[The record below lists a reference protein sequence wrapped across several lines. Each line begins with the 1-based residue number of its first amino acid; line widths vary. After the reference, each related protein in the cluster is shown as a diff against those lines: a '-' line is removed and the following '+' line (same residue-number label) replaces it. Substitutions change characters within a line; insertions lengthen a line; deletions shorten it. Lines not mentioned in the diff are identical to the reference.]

1 MLKRSLDLA
10 LSIIGIILLLPFFPI
25 ISLLIKLNTKG
36 PVFFLCDRIGK
47 DGKLFQMYK
56 FRTMYTTPLP
66 PGPSVCPEGDPRV
79 TSVGRFLRR
88 TKVNEFPQLINV
100 LKGDMT
106 LVGPRPE
113 APDLAALYPAH
124 AQAIFTVKPGLVGP
138 NQILGRNEE
147 EWYPLGVDPQQYY
160 IEAILPKK
168 LPVDLDYV
176 QQSSAFTD
184 LQYIILGVRETLFKA
199 LNWNL
204 VLQNRSQLYLL
215 CADTVLCLVS
225 FALAY
230 TLQLIGPPKSQ
241 ALTVF
246 LPFLAMVVLIR
257 VPCLVFC
264 GLYSTLIR
272 HLSFHDVAGALKGVT
287 AGSLLLVVLSVLI
300 SSQGLPPLV
309 FLLDWLCL
317 VFFMSFM
324 RLSLRFYW
332 DWHITN
338 NEQTGRRVLI
348 FGAGDAGVL
357 AYHSLLAEKET
368 PFEVVGFLDDD
379 PAKRHKTLYGKKVL
393 GNRFNLEA
401 VVKLYQVDSVFLA
414 MPSTP
419 FYEVAKIIRACQ
431 TAGVDHSIFPTLK
444 NAFLANNP
452 QARYQTLTEL
462 IETQDIQLDVTA
474 VKPMLQGRRVL
485 LTGACGELGV
495 ELCQQILG
503 FSPQQLIIIDR
514 YEAPLTELVSRLKNS
529 FPDSQIR
536 PVLCGPMS
544 RRKIA
549 DVFRDHQ
556 PHIVF
561 HTATRKYLPSFDIP
575 VEDILRVNYLS
586 TFELAKQAARCGSE
600 QFIMLSSVEA
610 KRQNGPI
617 SESLRAAEISLQ
629 QFFTSKPTRF
639 ATVRLCDI
647 LENRGSVVATLKEQI
662 THLEPVTLP
671 HPDATCHVLSKQA
684 AAHFI
689 LNSLVLTASNPS
701 DEPILLSAEGSP
713 VLLLE
718 IAQKLAAHNGLQL
731 DADLPLR
738 FARYDSQGSTPVWAD
753 ALMDDRH
760 ILAQPTSTSL
770 AMGPD
775 HALTDTPEVA
785 AAINYLLNMREQDL
799 EHNTWAQHT
808 HAVLS
813 PEGAA

>member
-1 MLKRSLDLA
+1 MLKRSIDLA
-10 LSIIGIILLLPFFPI
+10 LSIIGILLLLPLFPI
-25 ISLLIKLNTKG
+25 IALLIKLNSKG

-47 DGKLFQMYK
+47 DGKSFKMYK

-88 TKVNEFPQLINV
+88 SKVNEFPQLINV
-100 LKGDMT
+100 FKGDMT

-113 APDLAALYPAH
+113 APDLAALYPAQ

-147 EWYPLGVDPQQYY
+147 EWYPAEVDPQQYY

-176 QQSSAFTD
+176 RQSSAFTD
-184 LQYIILGVRETLFKA
+184 LKYIFLGVRETLFKA

-230 TLQLIGPPKSQ
+230 TLQSIGVPQNQ
-241 ALTVF
+241 AFTVF
-246 LPFLAMVVLIR
+246 LSFLLMVVLVR
-257 VPCLVFC
+257 VPCLVYC
-264 GLYSTLIR
+264 GLYNTLIR

-287 AGSLLLVVLSVLI
+287 VGSLLLGGLNTFTSAR
-300 SSQGLPPLV
+300 GLPYMV

-317 VFFMSFM
+317 VFFMSFI
-324 RLSLRFYW
+324 RLALRFYW
-332 DWHITN
+332 DWRMIN

-348 FGAGDAGVL
+348 FGAGDAGAL

-368 PFEVVGFLDDD
+368 SFEVVGFLDDD
-379 PAKRHKTLYGKKVL
+379 RAKRHKTLYGQKVL

-444 NAFLANNP
+444 NAFLAVDP
-452 QARYQTLTEL
+452 QKRHQTLTEL
-462 IETQDIQLDVTA
+462 IETQDVQLDATA
-474 VKPMLQGRRVL
+474 VQPILQGRRVL

-514 YEAPLTELVSRLKNS
+514 YEAPLTELVSRLKHS

-544 RRKIA
+544 HRKIA
-549 DVFRDHQ
+549 DVFREHQ

-610 KRQNGPI
+610 ERQSGPV

-629 QFFTSKPTRF
+629 QFFTSKQTRF

-647 LENRGSVVATLKEQI
+647 LENRGGAVAAIKEQI
-662 THLEPVTLP
+662 
-671 HPDATCHVLSKQA
+671 
-684 AAHFI
+684 AH
-689 LNSLVLTASNPS
+689 
-701 DEPILLSAEGSP
+701 
-713 VLLLE
+713 
-718 IAQKLAAHNGLQL
+718 
-731 DADLPLR
+731 
-738 FARYDSQGSTPVWAD
+738 
-753 ALMDDRH
+753 
-760 ILAQPTSTSL
+760 
-770 AMGPD
+770 
-775 HALTDTPEVA
+775 
-785 AAINYLLNMREQDL
+785 
-799 EHNTWAQHT
+799 
-808 HAVLS
+808 
-813 PEGAA
+813 

>member
-1 MLKRSLDLA
+1 MLKRSIDLA
-10 LSIIGIILLLPFFPI
+10 LSIIGILLLLPLFPI
-25 ISLLIKLNTKG
+25 IALLIKLNSKG

-47 DGKLFQMYK
+47 DGKSFKMYK

-88 TKVNEFPQLINV
+88 SKVNEFPQLINV
-100 LKGDMT
+100 FKGDMT

-113 APDLAALYPAH
+113 APDLAALYPAQ

-147 EWYPLGVDPQQYY
+147 EWYPAEVDPQQYY

-176 QQSSAFTD
+176 RQSSAFTD
-184 LQYIILGVRETLFKA
+184 LKYIFLGVRETLFKA

-230 TLQLIGPPKSQ
+230 TLQSIGVPQNQ
-241 ALTVF
+241 AFTVF
-246 LPFLAMVVLIR
+246 LSFLLMVVLVR
-257 VPCLVFC
+257 VPCLVYC
-264 GLYSTLIR
+264 GLYNTLIR

-287 AGSLLLVVLSVLI
+287 VGSLLLGGLNTFTSAR
-300 SSQGLPPLV
+300 GLPYMV

-317 VFFMSFM
+317 VFFMSFI
-324 RLSLRFYW
+324 RLALRFYW
-332 DWHITN
+332 DWRMIN

-348 FGAGDAGVL
+348 FGAGDAGAL

-368 PFEVVGFLDDD
+368 SFEVVGFLDDD
-379 PAKRHKTLYGKKVL
+379 RAKRHKTLYGQKVL

-444 NAFLANNP
+444 NAFLAVDP
-452 QARYQTLTEL
+452 QKRHQTLTEL
-462 IETQDIQLDVTA
+462 IETQDVQLDATA
-474 VKPMLQGRRVL
+474 VQPILQGRRVL

-514 YEAPLTELVSRLKNS
+514 YEAPLTELVSRLKHS

-544 RRKIA
+544 HRKIA
-549 DVFRDHQ
+549 DVFREHQ

-610 KRQNGPI
+610 ERQSGPV

-629 QFFTSKPTRF
+629 QFFTSKQTRF

-647 LENRGSVVATLKEQI
+647 LENRGGAVAAIKEQI
-662 THLEPVTLP
+662 AHLEPVTLT
-671 HPDATCHVLSKQA
+671 HPDATCHVLSKRA
-684 AAHFI
+684 ATHFI
-689 LNSLVLTASNPS
+689 LNSLVLTASNPT

-718 IAQKLAAHNGLQL
+718 VAQQLAALNGLQL

-738 FARYDSQGSTPVWAD
+738 FTQYHSQGSTPVWAD
-753 ALMDDRH
+753 TPVDDRH
-760 ILAQPTSTSL
+760 PLAQSSSTSL
-770 AMGPD
+770 ALATDGP
-775 HALTDTPEVA
+775 LTEAPEVA
-785 AAINYLLNMREQDL
+785 AAINYLLNMCEQDL
-799 EHNTWAQHT
+799 EHNTWVQHT
-808 HAVLS
+808 HTVLS
-813 PEGAA
+813 P